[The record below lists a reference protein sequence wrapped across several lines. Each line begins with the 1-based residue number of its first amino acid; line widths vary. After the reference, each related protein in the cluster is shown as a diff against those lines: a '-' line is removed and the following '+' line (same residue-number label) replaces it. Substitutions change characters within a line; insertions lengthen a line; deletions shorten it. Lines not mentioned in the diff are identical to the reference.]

1 MELVWNN
8 PNPKRTIYRP
18 PVWELIRR
26 NGTSRL
32 ILARQIQAIANR
44 KLDPGVKEVCN
55 DSQTALA
62 TYFCF

>member
-8 PNPKRTIYRP
+8 PNPNRTIYRP

-32 ILARQIQAIANR
+32 ILAHQIQAVADR
-44 KLDPGVKEVCN
+44 TPDPGVKEVFN
-55 DSQTALA
+55 DSQTVLA
-62 TYFCF
+62 PYFYF